1 MPENPDQ
8 PKQKVIV
15 PARTIPVRRIAGI
28 VGIIVALVAVLYYFA
43 VGGIRS
49 HHTDPASSAP
59 GNSMTMQ
66 PAATSLAV

>member
-8 PKQKVIV
+8 PRQEI
-15 PARTIPVRRIAGI
+15 ASERTIPVRRIAGI
-28 VGIIVALVAVLYYFA
+28 AGIIVALVAVLYFFA

-49 HHTDPASSAP
+49 HRDQPSDSTP

-66 PAATSLAV
+66 PAATSLAA